1 MKTLLGLVG
10 VVAVIGWAAMAV
22 GRESAPLPTGRFIVT
37 LKPDADTTAIAA
49 HHGLETR
56 HVYDQV
62 FRGWAG
68 EIPLDMLK
76 DLAADPSVAS
86 IVPDSRVSVFGEGDE
101 DNLSSGPLVPAGV
114 QRVGASPGVTTY
126 TGAGTGVAVLD
137 TGLDLRHTDLRCAS
151 NSFSVYGSS
160 AQDDNGHG
168 THVAGIVAA
177 LGEDAGVVGV
187 APGAVLYSVKVL
199 DAQGNGYDSDILAGL
214 NWIRNNTA
222 NLNPPIKV
230 VNMSFGRPASRYDGV
245 LHAAVQTLVA
255 SGITVVVAAGNDPAR
270 QVKDMV
276 PAGFPEVIAVASTTA
291 SEGVPAVD
299 CGDIGA
305 DTASFFT
312 TAGAMDATGT
322 GVAISAPGEER
333 EDLIADRV
341 TSVGILST
349 RLGGGTARMSGTSMA
364 APHVTGAVALLY
376 QKAAD
381 LGFSLQPVDAK
392 LAIMNGDRI
401 GVAPLDSRTSRG
413 YYVNYAFDGEREGI
427 LDVPSALGFLDTL
440 PRLLADRPRPMR
452 HPNVVSRLQ
461 LVDNS
466 E

>member
-1 MKTLLGLVG
+1 MKALLGLVG
-10 VVAVIGWAAMAV
+10 VVAGIGWGAMAI
-22 GRESAPLPTGRFIVT
+22 GQEPAPLPTGRFIVT
-37 LKPDADTTAIAA
+37 LKPDADTTAVATY
-49 HHGLETR
+49 HGLETR

-68 EIPLDMLK
+68 EIPLARLK
-76 DLAADPSVAS
+76 DLAADPNVAS
-86 IVPDSRVSVFGEGDE
+86 IVPDSRVSVFGDGNE
-101 DNLSSGPLVPAGV
+101 DNLLSGQVVPAGV
-114 QRVGASPGVTTY
+114 QRVGASPGATSY
-126 TGAGTGVAVLD
+126 TGSGIGVAVLD
-137 TGLDLRHTDLRCAS
+137 TGLDLRHADLRCAS
-151 NSFSVYGSS
+151 NSFSVYGIS

-177 LGEDAGVVGV
+177 LGERAGVVGV

-199 DAQGNGYDSDILAGL
+199 DAHGNGYDSDILAGL
-214 NWIRNNTA
+214 NWIRNNTT

-230 VNMSFGRPASRYDGV
+230 VNMSFGRPASRDDGV
-245 LHAAVQTLVA
+245 LHNAVRSLVGA
-255 SGITVVVAAGNDPAR
+255 GITVVAAAGNDPAR
-270 QVKDMV
+270 EVKNMV

-291 SEGVPAVD
+291 SEGVPD
-299 CGDIGA
+299 MGYGGIGQ

-333 EDLIADRV
+333 EDLSADWV

-349 RLGGGTARMSGTSMA
+349 RLGGGVARMSGTSMA

-376 QKAAD
+376 EKAAE
-381 LGFSLQPVDAK
+381 LGFNLQPVDAK

-413 YYVNYAFDGEREGI
+413 YSLNYAFDGEREGI
-427 LDVPSALGFLDTL
+427 LDVPSALSFLDTL
-440 PRLLADRPRPMR
+440 PGLISDRPVRNR
-452 HPNVVSRLQ
+452 HANVVLRRQ
-461 LVDNS
+461 AAD
-466 E
+466 